1 MEINKK
7 IDNSNDN
14 DLKGK
19 IACELIIEATEQ
31 KGKRP
36 TLLNFDELIDV
47 VTGVVKKIKY
57 IPTVV
62 GQSEQLVC
70 DNHRPDLEYF
80 MKYNESICKKCKQK
94 V

>member
-1 MEINKK
+1 M
-7 IDNSNDN
+7 NDN

-47 VTGVVKKIKY
+47 VTGVVKKINY
-57 IPTVV
+57 IPCCMAEA
-62 GQSEQLVC
+62 EQLLCSC
-70 DNHRPDLEYF
+70 DNPNGFKEMEQGRETCS
-80 MKYNESICKKCKQK
+80 KCKKPY
-94 V
+94 